1 MQPTSSWR
9 AEIINSVSHGEA
21 ATITDDQPKARR
33 RRRTREDVIQRIC
46 DAAGKLFA
54 ERGYGST
61 TTREIAR
68 MADVSE
74 TLLFRYYGDKA
85 TLFNEVVIAPFQR
98 LMDDF
103 VALHPDPTAGFA
115 REAET
120 RRFTRQVYEL
130 FEHNEEM
137 FRALLAGPA
146 LTHGEDSAP
155 GLRGMAQF
163 FRQSVD
169 QVQQRYDRVGIEPP
183 FDLEIGV
190 RLGFGMIASSVV
202 LRDALFPDAKPDR
215 EALINVLE
223 QLVAHSL
230 MGPPLD

>member
-1 MQPTSSWR
+1 M
-9 AEIINSVSHGEA
+9 V
-21 ATITDDQPKARR
+21 
-33 RRRTREDVIQRIC
+33 QRIC
-46 DAAGKLFA
+46 DAAGQLFA
-54 ERGYGST
+54 QRGYGST

-68 MADVSE
+68 LADVSE

-103 VALHPDPTAGFA
+103 VALHPDPTASFA

-137 FRALLAGPA
+137 FRALLAGPSIA
-146 LTHGEDSAP
+146 NGEDSTP
-155 GLRGMAQF
+155 GLRGMAPF
-163 FRQSVD
+163 FKQSVD
-169 QVQQRYDRVGIEPP
+169 QVRRRYDSAGIEPP

-190 RLGFGMIASSVV
+190 RLGFGMIAASVV
-202 LRDALFPDAKPDR
+202 LRDALFPDTTPDR
-215 EALINVLE
+215 GAVIDVLE

-230 MGPPLD
+230 MGPALD

>member
-1 MQPTSSWR
+1 MSQTETATTSEEQPR
-9 AEIINSVSHGEA
+9 V
-21 ATITDDQPKARR
+21 KR
-33 RRRTREDVIQRIC
+33 RRRTREDVTQRLC
-46 DAAGKLFA
+46 DAARQLFA

-68 MADVSE
+68 LADVSE

-85 TLFNEVVIAPFQR
+85 TLFNEVVIAPFQH

-103 VALHPDPTAGFA
+103 VTLHPDPTANFA

-120 RRFTRQVYEL
+120 RRFTRQVFEL
-130 FEHNEEM
+130 FENNEAM
-137 FRALLAGPA
+137 FRALLAGPSISNV
-146 LTHGEDSAP
+146 EDNAP
-155 GLRGMAQF
+155 GLRGLTPF
-163 FRQSVD
+163 FKQSVD
-169 QVQQRYDRVGIEPP
+169 QVQQRYGSAGIDPP

-190 RLGFGMIASSVV
+190 RLGFGMIAASVV
-202 LRDALFPDAKPDR
+202 LRDSLFPDEKPDR
-215 EALINVLE
+215 EAVIDVLE